1 MNNQS
6 NSLPIQDS
14 KPICCG
20 KSICNIQVGYIDGRL
35 IQPCLQPT
43 KQVQKKLKDSFYQ
56 LLDQGYEWLEAF
68 TDGEEVFVRGLGSD
82 SVAEVKN
89 RNDLLVNAQNF
100 WQILAGRK
108 TGLETS
114 EIRSAD
120 IKDAML
126 TTLKRI
132 NLALSVADNV
142 GTEPT
147 EEQIQSSID
156 FLRGSY
162 HDLSDQEALKH
173 YVTEHHFINQE
184 QIRESLLRALT
195 PIIFDYFDTLEE
207 LKTHREA
214 VSDESSLRASAPR
227 KISPELLSFVDEAIK
242 HQLTREHIKNLIDE
256 LYKRLSKDPNGCIGE
271 ELKDDTIRQRAAIL
285 GMKPLNSTKKNNT
298 ASKPMYDELQAK
310 INTGHFDVI

>member
-1 MNNQS
+1 MNQ
-6 NSLPIQDS
+6 
-14 KPICCG
+14 
-20 KSICNIQVGYIDGRL
+20 RFR
-35 IQPCLQPT
+35 PT
-43 KQVQKKLKDSFYQ
+43 KQIQKQIEAVFNQ
-56 LLDQGYEWLEAF
+56 LHDEGYEWLEAF
-68 TDGEEVFVRGLGSD
+68 TKGEDVFVRGLGSD

-100 WQILAGRK
+100 WQILAGRE
-108 TGLETS
+108 TGLETP
-114 EIRSAD
+114 EISSSL
-120 IKDAML
+120 IKDSLL
-126 TTLKRI
+126 TALQRTH
-132 NLALSVADNV
+132 LALSLADAPIPKPKDTTVDATIN
-142 GTEPT
+142 
-147 EEQIQSSID
+147 
-156 FLRGSY
+156 FLKGSY
-162 HDLSDQEALKH
+162 NELAPLDALKKWAI
-173 YVTEHHFINQE
+173 ECEFSGQE
-184 QIRESLLRALT
+184 EIQATLVRALA
-195 PIIFDYFDTLEE
+195 PIIFEYFDVLEE

>member
-20 KSICNIQVGYIDGRL
+20 KSICEIKIIYIDGHMVKRFR
-35 IQPCLQPT
+35 PT
-43 KQVQKKLKDSFYQ
+43 KQTQKQIETVFNQ
-56 LLDQGYEWLEAF
+56 LYDEGYEWLEAF

-82 SVAEVKN
+82 SIAEVKN
-89 RNDLLVNAQNF
+89 SNNLLVNAQNF
-100 WQILAGRK
+100 WQILAGREI
-108 TGLETS
+108 GLETS

-132 NLALSVADNV
+132 NLALSVADKH

-156 FLRGSY
+156 LLRGSY
-162 HDLSDQEALKH
+162 HDLSDQEALKR
-173 YVTEHHFINQE
+173 YVTEHHFINQD

-195 PIIFDYFDTLEE
+195 PIIFDYFDIIEE

-214 VSDESSLRASAPR
+214 ISDENSSRASKPR
-227 KISPELLSFVDEAIK
+227 KISPELISFVDEAIK
-242 HQLTREHIKNLIDE
+242 YKLSRELIKTLMDE
-256 LYKRLSKDPNGCIGE
+256 LYRRLSKNSDGYIGE
-271 ELKDDTIRQRAAIL
+271 ELKDDTIRKRASIL
-285 GMKPLNSTKKNNT
+285 GMKPLNSTEKNRT
-298 ASKPMYDELQAK
+298 ASKPKYEELKAK
-310 INTGHFDVI
+310 INAGHFDTI

>member
-20 KSICNIQVGYIDGRL
+20 KSICEIKIIYIDGHMLKRFR
-35 IQPCLQPT
+35 PT
-43 KQVQKKLKDSFYQ
+43 KQTQKQIENVFNQ
-56 LLDQGYEWLEAF
+56 LYDEGYEWLEAF

-82 SVAEVKN
+82 SIAEIKN
-89 RNDLLVNAQNF
+89 SNNLLVNAQNF
-100 WQILAGRK
+100 WQILTGREI
-108 TGLETS
+108 GLQTS

-132 NLALSVADNV
+132 NLALSVADKL
-142 GTEPT
+142 GTEPS

-162 HDLSDQEALKH
+162 HDLSDQEALKR
-173 YVTEHHFINQE
+173 YVTEHHFINQD
-184 QIRESLLRALT
+184 QIRESLVRALA
-195 PIIFDYFDTLEE
+195 PIIFDYFDTIEE

-214 VSDESSLRASAPR
+214 ISDESSSRASKPR
-227 KISPELLSFVDEAIK
+227 KVFPEIISLVDEAIK
-242 HQLTREHIKNLIDE
+242 YKLVRELIKTLMDE
-256 LYKRLSKDPNGCIGE
+256 LYRRLSKNPDGYIGE
-271 ELKDDTIRQRAAIL
+271 DLKDDTIRKRASIL
-285 GMKPLNSTKKNNT
+285 GMKPLNTTEKNRT
-298 ASKPMYDELQAK
+298 ASLPKYEELKAK
-310 INTGHFDVI
+310 INAGHFDTI